1 MRAKS
6 VARKLANNINI
17 NNSSDGIE
25 NDDTDVGV
33 GSSMAYKG
41 KASGLTTSHHQ
52 TVILIEYQ
60 VSC

>member
-33 GSSMAYKG
+33 GVGSSMAYKG
-41 KASGLTTSHHQ
+41 KASELTTSHHQ
-52 TVILIEYQ
+52 TMISIEY
-60 VSC
+60 